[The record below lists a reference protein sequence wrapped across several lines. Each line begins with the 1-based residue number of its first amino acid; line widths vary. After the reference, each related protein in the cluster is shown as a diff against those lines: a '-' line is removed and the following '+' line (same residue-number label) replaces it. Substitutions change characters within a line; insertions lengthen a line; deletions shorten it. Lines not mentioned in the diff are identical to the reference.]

1 MSPKPPRSSY
11 PSDLSD
17 AEWAQIEKLV
27 PVPQRR
33 GVDTR
38 HGRREILN
46 AILYVDRTGCQWRY
60 LPHDFPPWKTVS
72 DYFYQWRDDGT
83 FERIADVL
91 RRKVRE
97 AEGREE
103 EPTLGILD
111 SSSRQATE
119 VGGPTGFDANKK
131 IKGRK
136 RHILVDILG
145 LILAVVVTAANVQ
158 DRDVVPI
165 VLREVRYTVP
175 TLQNVL
181 VDGAYRGAVVDAA
194 SAETGIGIEVVDR
207 NRDGPPG
214 FVVLPKR
221 WVVERTFGWLNRER
235 RLAKEYD
242 RNPESTRA
250 WIHVAALRMMARRL
264 AA

>member
-1 MSPKPPRSSY
+1 MSRRSRCSPY
-11 PSDLSD
+11 PSDLTD
-17 AEWAQIEKLV
+17 AEWAQLEPLV
-27 PVPQRR
+27 PKPRVRQGQSPL
-33 GVDTR
+33 D
-38 HGRREILN
+38 RREVLD
-46 AILYVDRTGCQWRY
+46 AILYIDRTGCQWRY
-60 LPHDFPPWKTVS
+60 LPHDFPNWKTVV

-97 AEGREE
+97 LEGREP

-111 SSSRQATE
+111 SASRQATE

-145 LILAVVVTAANVQ
+145 LVLAVVVTAANVQ
-158 DRDVVPI
+158 DRDVVPR
-165 VLREVRYTVP
+165 VLHEVRYTVP
-175 TLQNVL
+175 SLQNVL

-194 SAETGIGIEVVDR
+194 SAETGIGIEVVER
-207 NRDGPPG
+207 RRDGPRG
-214 FVVLPKR
+214 FAVLPKR
-221 WVVERTFGWLNRER
+221 WVVERTFAWLNRER

-250 WIHVAALRMMARRL
+250 WIHVAALRSMARRL
-264 AA
+264 AS